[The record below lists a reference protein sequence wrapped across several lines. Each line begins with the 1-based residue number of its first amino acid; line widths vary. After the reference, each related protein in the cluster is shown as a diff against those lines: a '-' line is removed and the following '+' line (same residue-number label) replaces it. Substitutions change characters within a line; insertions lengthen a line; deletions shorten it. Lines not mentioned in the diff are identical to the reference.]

1 MKVNPR
7 NVERFLRGAFSLK
20 KNQECVD
27 RSAASHINLQE
38 HCLQDAFYLR
48 KHTESGRVSATHVL
62 VAKRY
67 AGAVGRHSYE
77 FTVTRNAICILL
89 ERTLGI
95 WGEGLVQRAFFEK
108 HNDFSGVGGE

>member
-1 MKVNPR
+1 M
-7 NVERFLRGAFSLK
+7 E
-20 KNQECVD
+20 

-38 HCLQDAFYLR
+38 HCTQDAFYLR

-67 AGAVGRHSYE
+67 AGAVGRDSYE

-89 ERTLGI
+89 EKTLGI
-95 WGEGLVQRAFFEK
+95 WGEGLVQRAFFIEK
-108 HNDFSGVGGE
+108 HNDFSGVGGSDI